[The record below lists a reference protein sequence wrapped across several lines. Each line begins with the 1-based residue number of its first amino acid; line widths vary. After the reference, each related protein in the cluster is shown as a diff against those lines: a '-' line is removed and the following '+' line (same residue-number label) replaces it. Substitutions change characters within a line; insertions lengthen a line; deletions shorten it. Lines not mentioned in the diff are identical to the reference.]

1 MILTTRMTLE
11 WSFMERGE
19 GKKEAG
25 FKDMGHT
32 KKGVEEKAIESK
44 E

>member
-1 MILTTRMTLE
+1 MNDFRME
-11 WSFMERGE
+11 FYGAR